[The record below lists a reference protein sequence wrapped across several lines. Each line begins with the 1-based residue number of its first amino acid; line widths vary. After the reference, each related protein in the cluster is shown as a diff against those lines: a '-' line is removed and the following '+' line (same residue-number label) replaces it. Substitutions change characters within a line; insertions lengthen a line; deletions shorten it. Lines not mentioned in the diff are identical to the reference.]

1 MQAATAG
8 PVGDAE
14 HRRTESGLSTAGRQ
28 DNSIFCSVNR
38 DARPGWETRFS
49 YGERQRPRSS
59 DTPAGMRACM
69 VETTSIMFDVGVIA
83 TMGFIGAAFASRAR
97 VPIIIGYIIA
107 GMLIGPNIHLRLFGW
122 SYDGILAD
130 SVFLQSISQLG
141 LVLLLF
147 FVGLEFSITK
157 LMRTKEAAAVLAV
170 TNLAVNMFAGFVIG
184 AWLGW
189 PLIDTIFMAGVISM
203 SSSAITAKS
212 LIDLKRLGNAE
223 TEFLLGMVIL
233 ESFLAMFL
241 LTLVNGMI
249 VPSDAPV
256 NVGLL
261 FGGVGLFI
269 GFFAL
274 LAAVVVP
281 RTPALFER
289 VKNEEL
295 FLPFAL
301 GTGFFAAFLAEAF
314 RDPPLVGSV
323 FMGVVFADNRIAG
336 RMEVKMELLRDAFV
350 AIFFLTF
357 GMLIDPAALGS
368 VLPMLAIAVP
378 LILLNDLFLT
388 ASLAY
393 FIGFSGRASTAIGT
407 SLIARTAEAI
417 PYATVGARAIRANPQ
432 LSNDYAGTYLTPFA
446 GILCIVMSS
455 LAPILMGR
463 SNRIAGFFANRLP
476 KSVRFG
482 AELVKR
488 TLKTVI
494 MPNFLPIYRRKRLF
508 QASLIFYAAWIIDL
522 TVTTGAAH
530 LAMSLLTPIL
540 VLAVWASA
548 RHAFREPVRHTNYG
562 VDGGPFS
569 RSTIETFVLRIVV
582 GALAIVGLVAIVWQY
597 YWPLTLVILYA
608 YFLVVVFSMKVVYR
622 RLGLGISR
630 RVARVRLV
638 RHMPAARSWRAAS
651 GVRR

>member
-1 MQAATAG
+1 
-8 PVGDAE
+8 
-14 HRRTESGLSTAGRQ
+14 
-28 DNSIFCSVNR
+28 
-38 DARPGWETRFS
+38 
-49 YGERQRPRSS
+49 
-59 DTPAGMRACM
+59 
-69 VETTSIMFDVGVIA
+69 
-83 TMGFIGAAFASRAR
+83 
-97 VPIIIGYIIA
+97 
-107 GMLIGPNIHLRLFGW
+107 
-122 SYDGILAD
+122 
-130 SVFLQSISQLG
+130 
-141 LVLLLF
+141 
-147 FVGLEFSITK
+147 
-157 LMRTKEAAAVLAV
+157 
-170 TNLAVNMFAGFVIG
+170 
-184 AWLGW
+184 
-189 PLIDTIFMAGVISM
+189 
-203 SSSAITAKS
+203 
-212 LIDLKRLGNAE
+212 
-223 TEFLLGMVIL
+223 
-233 ESFLAMFL
+233 
-241 LTLVNGMI
+241 
-249 VPSDAPV
+249 
-256 NVGLL
+256 
-261 FGGVGLFI
+261 
-269 GFFAL
+269 
-274 LAAVVVP
+274 
-281 RTPALFER
+281 
-289 VKNEEL
+289 
-295 FLPFAL
+295 
-301 GTGFFAAFLAEAF
+301 
-314 RDPPLVGSV
+314 
-323 FMGVVFADNRIAG
+323 
-336 RMEVKMELLRDAFV
+336 
-350 AIFFLTF
+350 
-357 GMLIDPAALGS
+357 
-368 VLPMLAIAVP
+368 

-407 SLIARTAEAI
+407 SLIARNEEAI
-417 PYATVGARAIRANPQ
+417 LYATVGARAIRANPQ

-622 RLGLGISR
+622 RLGLGITR

>member
-1 MQAATAG
+1 MLRTPGRFVMQNTGERNRVCQRLVDKTTA
-8 PVGDAE
+8 
-14 HRRTESGLSTAGRQ
+14 S
-28 DNSIFCSVNR
+28 FCSVNR

-59 DTPAGMRACM
+59 DTPAWMRACM

-122 SYDGILAD
+122 SYDGILAY

-141 LVLLLF
+141 LVL
-147 FVGLEFSITK
+147 
-157 LMRTKEAAAVLAV
+157 
-170 TNLAVNMFAGFVIG
+170 
-184 AWLGW
+184 
-189 PLIDTIFMAGVISM
+189 
-203 SSSAITAKS
+203 
-212 LIDLKRLGNAE
+212 
-223 TEFLLGMVIL
+223 
-233 ESFLAMFL
+233 L

-256 NVGLL
+256 NVGVL

-281 RTPALFER
+281 RTAAIFER
-289 VKNEEL
+289 IKSEEL
-295 FLPFAL
+295 FVLFAL
-301 GTGFFAAFLAEAF
+301 GTVFLAASLAEAF
-314 RDPPLVGSV
+314 RIPAIVGAF
-323 FMGVVFADNRIAG
+323 FMGMVFADTRIAG
-336 RMEVKMELLRDAFV
+336 RMKVKMESLRDAFV

-368 VLPMLAIAVP
+368 VLPMLLIAVP

-407 SLIARTAEAI
+407 SLIARNEDAI
-417 PYATVGARAIRANPQ
+417 LYATVGARAIRANPQ
-432 LSNDYAGTYLTPFA
+432 LSDDYAGTYLTPFA

-622 RLGLGISR
+622 RLGLGITR
-630 RVARVRLV
+630 RVVRVRLV